1 MAASNQ
7 EPCTVEETDY
17 ITNGKLTV
25 DNIPDVKINQKDSAL
40 LNHVKVATKKLSSDQ
55 NEFKVNGNSLN
66 FSPLYE
72 QGDGSDDHHNG
83 TDPPGEETNKSESNG
98 RVVTCSY
105 CMQQFDHLQVYME
118 HKCPGKEGT
127 GTMPDQTDE
136 ECEGSDMES
145 FQGEI
150 LYQEDGSAY
159 LVDNSNLPNNADNAL
174 KLYQNA
180 LGVTPTSS
188 ASSTINRLVNALH
201 IPTYMTMRNLS
212 QLNISLQGPYG
223 TPMVH
228 SFRVYDVRNKESEED
243 TKDEI
248 SSSKHTD
255 GDKPK
260 EDAQL
265 TPGEFSGKPI
275 LMCFLCKLSF
285 GFAKSF
291 LAHATQEHQI
301 ELHQEEKEIM
311 STKAQSAIIQG
322 IEKEPLLSFL
332 ELITTKAQKSEPYV
346 RPASEGGYM
355 PQFLTSSATTS
366 SGYGYPMSVAI
377 STTSP
382 SVITSTKA
390 TSNAAQSVL
399 LSPSIELNRTG
410 EEESKAP
417 GTQPERGLG
426 RNSPS
431 DQHLKYPPSKSEQ
444 ITSGSELDSKDQDAL
459 NNAEINQDGKWE
471 TVASANEHQE
481 CVHEREHNLMG
492 DDTGVRDSSPRVNG
506 EASSPES
513 FPKDQT
519 EGDGFEV
526 GISEHAG
533 CSGDKNCNVECPK
546 CDAVLSSS
554 RSLGG
559 HMTMM
564 HSRNSCKTLKCP
576 KCNWHYKYQQ
586 TLEAHMKEKH
596 PEDET
601 KCVYCENQEAHPRLS
616 RGESYT
622 CGYKPYRCGIC
633 NYSTTTKGN
642 LSIHMQSDKHL
653 NNVQELQTGGEHNY
667 LQTKLCD
674 LAAITKPK
682 QKQTWRCEACDYET
696 SVARNL
702 NIHMTSQKHIQNMM
716 TIHQNVSQMQRE
728 LQANLANISPD
739 ESLYVAMTQNMIPMM
754 APGMSEQT
762 ASAVDIQQLMAN
774 YQYDPITYG
783 AMMNQLAMSGINP
796 LEMVEEANVSNVP
809 DDPTKDEPL
818 SLFHCAVCN
827 RFSTDSFEAL
837 FHHVQ
842 KDRSEPNTHLWKM
855 VIGDTQQCTLCN
867 YSTQVKAN
875 FQLHLKTDKH
885 NQKLNLFNHIREG
898 GKQNEWRLKYMNV
911 GNPVQVRCNACDF
924 YTHSVD
930 KLCSHCHPNNF
941 RHETNMKLFRH
952 LQKIKITYN
961 VVSKSFRCPMCN
973 FVTKNKLS
981 LVQHVQSQ
989 HHVDN
994 ETQPGNQKADSR
1006 PSSQPSSS
1014 TESTTTEAALDLSK
1028 KEPSTDKKKDK
1039 EAQETPT
1046 ENAPSP
1052 AEDEGT
1058 AKLMKMFSQFS
1069 LPTPEIPDG
1078 PQIITCPYCKFSS
1091 VDHQHMAEHV
1101 VTQHSLK
1108 PQPLLRCPLCQ
1119 EICTNRIN
1127 LEVHLL
1133 DVHSVTRDCIS
1144 SLLRN
1149 VEPNDWNSQPSTSN
1163 EAADLPE
1170 KKVKEE
1176 TSEKPPTPEVKSSI
1190 PEEKEPDCIDLAKGG
1205 PFPEADAA
1213 ELYRCQNCH
1222 KKFASIDLLYTH
1234 QEKVCPLTEQDTP
1247 RGPGF
1252 LCWKRGCNQYFKSPA
1267 GLRTHFKE
1275 IHSKPKVPTYNITAY
1290 KFKCSQCTLA
1300 FKTRDKLM
1308 EHDRTHSM
1316 IKCIAC
1322 QKSFPSPSVLR
1333 IHIDT
1338 VHSELS
1344 KTDLLQYYNTI
1355 PRIREALGAPIEEAA
1370 PSPPLTPK
1378 MVEAKTSDSCPID
1391 DGVSSQK
1398 ELAKGLAKEDM
1409 TDDHSEPVVPDEDSY
1424 YDPAKKYKCHRCIIG
1439 FARQSERTKH
1449 ERTLQHKNEQNYMMD
1464 RYFDPKRPFKCDLC
1478 RESFTQKSILLSHL
1492 NSVSHLHKLKQSMN
1506 EPGDPDA
1513 EYLPGETKP
1522 YRCKLCKVSY
1532 STHTTLDTHFRSVLH
1547 QSRANKRDTHGG
1559 NGLPHN
1565 TDSPRQEDPAETKDT
1580 AADSSRTTTPM
1591 NDSQQ
1596 KQLQAQLQQH
1606 AQMQAQQAHFQQLQ
1620 FQQLAQMQS
1629 YQQAY
1634 LQQQIAHL
1642 TGNTSAAMD
1651 PSAMLSPELAMMA
1664 MAAGFPPSL
1673 YHPMAVSVPTCSV
1686 CAAQFQTQ
1694 EALTQHH
1701 QQAHGIKKTSSETA
1715 STTNPEPTPPV
1726 STAPVTAP
1734 SADGIPV
1741 KRKRSSAVQRKLLA
1755 SYGFDLVQQFNEFAQ
1770 GLPQS
1775 IAAEDKFRCK
1785 DCPKEFSSIW
1795 VFKAHVEEMHKQLL
1809 DINKVEEYA
1818 LVFRDELREEIDE
1831 GEPEGKITIKK
1842 EKIDIENNSRPSSV
1856 DLKRK
1861 SPATEDSKSTPPP
1874 KSMTPKEETL
1884 KAMEKLQEQASNPLM
1899 PPPTQ
1904 PPTQQMLLSNAY
1916 HMAVMQAMQPMQPF
1930 PVMQPAMHQLQASS
1944 TAMPPSQQMQF
1955 LDPNAAVPSRPGMK
1969 RGRTRISE
1977 DQLKV
1982 LKAYF
1987 NISNSPA
1994 DDQIMEMS
2002 MKTGLP
2008 NKVIKHWFRNTLFK
2022 ERQRNKDSPYNFNNP
2037 PTTSLTDVIETPKAE
2052 KDDTNDSHTETFA
2065 KSSTGMELKTN
2076 QQQMEEKLYKKPE
2089 PDRIKEALGAVQV
2102 QDDAAK
2108 READKKKGERLANI
2122 IKAKI
2127 DTSKDQLPK
2136 ASAPPPPS
2144 APKVEQQSMA
2154 VAPVAEEEI
2163 IHDSKEKTDSDMLE
2177 LPAIEKDNAERNADA
2192 MVCESKKRD
2201 SPHFAHSDEKP
2212 AEALDIATPKESGDE
2227 FETESPS
2234 VLTHGIKALCDQ
2246 GIPFEVSSRKP
2257 SREALEDLYAFPG
2270 EKVVKD
2276 KRPKEHKDVPY
2287 RDLLKGAKEE
2297 TKYDSKISRP
2307 PVSVSV
2313 SSTPTSS
2320 ISDMASPLS
2329 SPVSPATY
2337 SMSAVSP
2344 PATTSSGSSNGSNTP
2359 SSRRSGRT
2367 RFTDYQIKVLQEF
2380 FETNAYPRD
2389 EDVEHLSRL
2398 LNLNGRVIVVWFQNA
2413 RQKARKIFE
2422 NQPPPDLSVDP
2433 GDEFRSR
2440 DSCLSYQCNRCGFI
2454 FQRFHDLIKHQK
2466 HLCTGSAAKAGSS
2479 QPLSASVSSK
2489 TREEGREPEKKV
2501 VEKVKEKEEVAIK
2514 KEPKTYQ
2521 CEKCNINFAS
2531 SEEWQEHQQMH
2542 LMNMGLFGS
2551 YFSGQQ
2557 VPYMYMPY
2565 EDVNGLTP
2573 EKYMSFMNS
2582 SSGSLEEPSSKRKYS
2597 ETSDGSDRGNDSDQH
2612 RDKRLRTTITP
2623 AQLDILYS
2631 KYQEDSNPTRRM
2643 LDMIAHEV
2651 GLKKRVVQVW
2661 FQNTR
2666 ARERKGQFRISALQ
2680 QARKCPFC
2688 DEMFKSKNAMETHAR
2703 MRHFDQYSS
2712 KEQLEEL
2719 ISQAEPGL
2727 LSPHSDR
2734 AASTHSEEG
2743 FEGYTT
2749 LKGKARDHYL
2759 VISED
2764 GDHFEYSR
2772 PHHEDGHE
2780 SSRRD
2785 DAFTAEDESDKFGEG
2800 SDELDVYTSEIS
2812 FDENASE
2819 GTSRETDIMSP
2830 TSSMVGEDLANSDR
2844 APSEAGSLDRSEDS
2858 ISNCDDA
2865 EQRQRLRECG
2875 KRYRTHMTQFQL
2887 KVLKHC
2893 FADYRTPIMQEC
2905 ELLGQEVG
2913 LPRRVV
2919 QVWFQNSR
2927 AKEKKVKSNVTK
2939 QFGLIGTASDGRP
2952 EMCTLC
2958 GVKYAGMMSVRD
2970 HIFTE
2975 QHIRN
2980 VKKKVRV
2987 EMEKIDKNDG
2997 RDETSSTMKTEIP
3010 TTTTEQLNKLPSNPH
3025 HASSSAGAPAR
3036 VTSNPEGVAA
3046 AAQMQAMQAMQAHM
3060 MPPFPP
3066 QIPFPSSEEKKEER
3080 GSSNSKHSSG
3090 ESSKTKEE
3098 RKSEKTKSSSSSASS
3113 SHETKQASSSY
3124 GMLPNVSAG
3133 DAALMSYF
3141 YGGLAPYYAQMP
3153 MMYPVYPMGAE
3164 MFYAQD
3170 PTMQAAA
3177 AFSPHLLQAYA
3188 GNPLAMQQI
3197 QQMQQQIQAVS
3208 SKTGGKEQHHKAGSS
3223 SSSERKNS
3231 MSSIK
3236 EMELILK
3243 PNSSTNRY
3251 LCKRCEK
3258 VYTDLESVK
3267 SHQVTSCFL
3276 GQVVNIEETVEK
3288 LPSNRFLCQVCPKET
3303 LITDEDV
3310 LKHLHSFTHQQR
3322 AFLSQYEL
3330 LSKPDT
3336 KKEK

>member
-1 MAASNQ
+1 MAATNQ
-7 EPCTVEETDY
+7 EPHSVEENDY
-17 ITNGKLTV
+17 IANGKLTE
-25 DNIPDVKINQKDSAL
+25 DDISDMKINQKDSSL
-40 LNHVKVATKKLSSDQ
+40 LNHVKSISTDITGGKENDI
-55 NEFKVNGNSLN
+55 KVNGNSLN
-66 FSPLYE
+66 SNVEYGKDSI
-72 QGDGSDDHHNG
+72 QQNNG
-83 TDPPGEETNKSESNG
+83 TTTPLVTQEVKNQAESNG
-98 RVVTCSY
+98 QVVTCSY
-105 CMQQFDHLQVYME
+105 CVQSFEELQAYME
-118 HKCPGKEGT
+118 HRCPGKEKA
-127 GTMPDQTDE
+127 TMPDQLE
-136 ECEGSDMES
+136 EEFEGSDMES

-159 LVDNSNLPNNADNAL
+159 LVDNSNLPSNTDDAL

-188 ASSTINRLVNALH
+188 ASSLNRLVNALH

-212 QLNISLQGPYG
+212 QLNVSLQGPYG

-228 SFRVYDVRNKESEED
+228 SFRVYDVRNRKQEGGEGNCDSSEHPGTEKKPEED
-243 TKDEI
+243 TQGIPVE
-248 SSSKHTD
+248 
-255 GDKPK
+255 
-260 EDAQL
+260 L
-265 TPGEFSGKPI
+265 SGKPI

-301 ELHQEEKEIM
+301 DLNHEEKKIM
-311 STKAQSAIIQG
+311 STRAQSAIIQG
-322 IEKEPLLSFL
+322 VEKEPLLSFL
-332 ELITTKAQKSEPYV
+332 ELITTKAQKSESFAQQP
-346 RPASEGGYM
+346 SQGGFM

-366 SGYGYPMSVAI
+366 AGYVYPASVAI
-377 STTSP
+377 STSNAP
-382 SVITSTKA
+382 NVITSTKA

-399 LSPSIELNRTG
+399 LSPSAELTKAPNANSDEENMVPPSQSEKLKASEIQENSYSPSARSLDSLPKSEKNTSG
-410 EEESKAP
+410 EEMDTRQDYDVENVMERNIADGFDMAEGMAEGMSVDYQSL
-417 GTQPERGLG
+417 GTFGDADNRGSSDEAER
-426 RNSPS
+426 
-431 DQHLKYPPSKSEQ
+431 
-444 ITSGSELDSKDQDAL
+444 KD
-459 NNAEINQDGKWE
+459 
-471 TVASANEHQE
+471 
-481 CVHEREHNLMG
+481 C
-492 DDTGVRDSSPRVNG
+492 SPRVNG
-506 EASSPES
+506 EASSPEPS
-513 FPKDQT
+513 VKGKDE
-519 EGDGFEV
+519 EGMCEAGT
-526 GISEHAG
+526 SEHAS
-533 CSGDKNCNVECPK
+533 CSGDKSCNVECPK

-601 KCVYCENQEAHPRLS
+601 KCIYCENQEAHPRLS

-653 NNVQELQTGGEHNY
+653 NNVQELQSGGEHNY
-667 LQTKLCD
+667 LQAKLGD

-796 LEMVEEANVSNVP
+796 MEIAEEGNASVP
-809 DDPTKDEPL
+809 DDPSKDEPL

-961 VVSKSFRCPMCN
+961 VVSKSFRCPLCN
-973 FVTKNKLS
+973 FITKNKLN
-981 LVQHVQSQ
+981 LMQHVQSQ
-989 HHVDN
+989 HHSEG
-994 ETQPGNQKADSR
+994 ETQTTVHKQSDSR
-1006 PSSQPSSS
+1006 PNSQPSSS
-1014 TESTTTEAALDLSK
+1014 AESTTTEAALDLSK
-1028 KEPSTDKKKDK
+1028 KDPESGKEQESQEIPS
-1039 EAQETPT
+1039 ERI
-1046 ENAPSP
+1046 SP
-1052 AEDEGT
+1052 LSSVEGT
-1058 AKLMKMFSQFS
+1058 NKLMQMFSQFNVP
-1069 LPTPEIPDG
+1069 LPEKPES
-1078 PQIITCPYCKFSS
+1078 PQVFACPYCKFSS
-1091 VDHQHMAEHV
+1091 VDNQLIADHV
-1101 VTQHSLK
+1101 VSQHTLK
-1108 PQPLLRCPLCQ
+1108 PHSLLRCPLCQ
-1119 EICTNRIN
+1119 EVCTNRIN
-1127 LEVHLL
+1127 LEVHLM
-1133 DVHSVTRDCIS
+1133 DIHNVSKECIQG
-1144 SLLRN
+1144 LLRK
-1149 VEPNDWNSQPSTSN
+1149 VETSEWNSQPSTSN
-1163 EAADLPE
+1163 PVAAQTE

-1176 TSEKPPTPEVKSSI
+1176 AVEKPETAEPKASI

-1205 PFPEADAA
+1205 PFPEADVTD
-1213 ELYRCQNCH
+1213 LYRCQNCH
-1222 KKFASIDLLYTH
+1222 KKFPNIDLLYTH

-1247 RGPGF
+1247 SGPGF
-1252 LCWKRGCNQYFKSPA
+1252 LCWKRGCNQYFKTPS

-1275 IHSKPKVPTYNITAY
+1275 IHGKPKVATYNISAY

-1338 VHSELS
+1338 VHSDLS

-1355 PRIREALGAPIEEAA
+1355 PRIREALGAPLDEAV
-1370 PSPPLTPK
+1370 PSPPTTPK
-1378 MVEAKTSDSCPID
+1378 LAETKHSESKPLADG
-1391 DGVSSQK
+1391 GVSK
-1398 ELAKGLAKEDM
+1398 ESHRRHARDET
-1409 TDDHSEPVVPDEDSY
+1409 TDDAVAEPVVPDEDSY

-1439 FARQSERTKH
+1439 FARQSERMKH

-1492 NSVSHLHKLKQSMN
+1492 NSVSHLHKLKQSLN

-1547 QSRANKRDTHGG
+1547 QSRANKRENQG
-1559 NGLPHN
+1559 NSSGSSSS
-1565 TDSPRQEDPAETKDT
+1565 TREYSRQEEATESKESPIESTRNNT
-1580 AADSSRTTTPM
+1580 SI

-1606 AQMQAQQAHFQQLQ
+1606 AQMQAQQVHFQQLQ

-1634 LQQQIAHL
+1634 LQQQIAAHL
-1642 TGNTSAAMD
+1642 TGNPSQAMD
-1651 PSAMLSPELAMMA
+1651 PNGMISPELAMMA
-1664 MAAGFPPSL
+1664 MAAGFPPSF

-1686 CAAQFQTQ
+1686 CAAQFQSQ

-1701 QQAHGIKKTSSETA
+1701 QQAHGIKRSSAET
-1715 STTNPEPTPPV
+1715 NGTPPV
-1726 STAPVTAP
+1726 SQDLTPPVTTAPVSTTTVE
-1734 SADGIPV
+1734 GVPV

-1775 IAAEDKFRCK
+1775 IAAEDKYRCK
-1785 DCPKEFSSIW
+1785 DCQKEFSSIW

-1809 DINKVEEYA
+1809 DINKVEQYA
-1818 LVFRDELREEIDE
+1818 QVFRDELLDENNDE
-1831 GEPEGKITIKK
+1831 GDADSTEKVAIKK
-1842 EKIDIENNSRPSSV
+1842 EKPDVESGSRPSSV

-1861 SPATEDSKSTPPP
+1861 SPATDDSKNTPPP
-1874 KSMTPKEETL
+1874 KPVTPSEDTL
-1884 KAMEKLQEQASNPLM
+1884 KAMEKLQEQAGSQIM

-1904 PPTQQMLLSNAY
+1904 PQTQQMLLSNAY
-1916 HMAVMQAMQPMQPF
+1916 QLAMMQAMQQQPMQPF
-1930 PVMQPAMHQLQASS
+1930 PVMQPTMHALQATS
-1944 TAMPPSQQMQF
+1944 TAIPPSQQMPF

-2037 PTTSLTDVIETPKAE
+2037 PTTTLTDVVDKNKKEK
-2052 KDDTNDSHTETFA
+2052 KDDDSKNIRSENPW
-2065 KSSTGMELKTN
+2065 KKLKTA
-2076 QQQMEEKLYKKPE
+2076 EIDHKPRIPEKEKLLVKPEYERGKDVDRKESQTLEVETKSEVVKQKGDGSTPAFETGGDKFEQEKPAVPSKPE
-2089 PDRIKEALGAVQV
+2089 PPMELELSSGAAPIVEEHIYKEKDADVKEKYDDMKELEGMSALNSYPPPSEQSVPASLTFSSKCEDKERKASSPFLSADAEVSKLSGDHNTSSEAFQV
-2102 QDDAAK
+2102 
-2108 READKKKGERLANI
+2108 
-2122 IKAKI
+2122 
-2127 DTSKDQLPK
+2127 KDQLTGGK
-2136 ASAPPPPS
+2136 QLLREKQDRDRKDRAETLWTDMQKKSKEES
-2144 APKVEQQSMA
+2144 KVESR
-2154 VAPVAEEEI
+2154 PV
-2163 IHDSKEKTDSDMLE
+2163 
-2177 LPAIEKDNAERNADA
+2177 
-2192 MVCESKKRD
+2192 
-2201 SPHFAHSDEKP
+2201 
-2212 AEALDIATPKESGDE
+2212 
-2227 FETESPS
+2227 
-2234 VLTHGIKALCDQ
+2234 
-2246 GIPFEVSSRKP
+2246 KP
-2257 SREALEDLYAFPG
+2257 S
-2270 EKVVKD
+2270 
-2276 KRPKEHKDVPY
+2276 
-2287 RDLLKGAKEE
+2287 
-2297 TKYDSKISRP
+2297 T
-2307 PVSVSV
+2307 SVA
-2313 SSTPTSS
+2313 STPTSS

-2329 SPVSPATY
+2329 SPVSPATH
-2337 SMSAVSP
+2337 SLSAVSP
-2344 PATTSSGSSNGSNTP
+2344 PTTTSSGSSVGSNTP

-2380 FETNAYPRD
+2380 FESNAYPRD

-2433 GDEFRSR
+2433 GDEFRNR

-2466 HLCTGSAAKAGSS
+2466 HLCTGSAAKPGPS
-2479 QPLSASVSSK
+2479 QPLTASGISK
-2489 TREEGREPEKKV
+2489 MESEKKSSSS
-2501 VEKVKEKEEVAIK
+2501 EKAKEKEDIVIK
-2514 KEPKTYQ
+2514 KEPKSYH
-2521 CEKCNINFAS
+2521 CDKCNISFAS
-2531 SEEWQEHQQMH
+2531 SDDWQEHQQMH
-2542 LMNMGLFGS
+2542 LMNMGIFGS
-2551 YFSGQQ
+2551 YFPGQQ

-2565 EDVNGLTP
+2565 EDVNGLTQ
-2573 EKYMSFMNS
+2573 EKYMNLMNS
-2582 SSGSLEEPSSKRKYS
+2582 ASTGSLEDSPSKRKFS
-2597 ETSDGSDRGNDSDQH
+2597 EASDSSDRGNDSDQH

-2719 ISQAEPGL
+2719 ISQSEPGL

-2734 AASTHSEEG
+2734 AASTHSEECYDS
-2743 FEGYTT
+2743 FSTS
-2749 LKGKARDHYL
+2749 KSKNRDDFI

-2764 GDHFEYSR
+2764 GGHYEYSR
-2772 PHHEDGHE
+2772 PHNEDSHD

-2785 DAFTAEDESDKFGEG
+2785 DAFNAEEDGDKYGEG

-2830 TSSMVGEDLANSDR
+2830 TSSMVGEDLANSER

-2865 EQRQRLRECG
+2865 EQRQRLKECG

-2980 VKKKVRV
+2980 VKKKVRM
-2987 EMEKIDKNDG
+2987 EMEKNDVG
-2997 RDETSSTMKTEIP
+2997 DEQSSVLKTENP
-3010 TTTTEQLNKLPSNPH
+3010 TTSEQLNKLPSNSPH
-3025 HASSSAGAPAR
+3025 PLVSSTSAAAASSGLM
-3036 VTSNPEGVAA
+3036 SNTGGMAT
-3046 AAQMQAMQAMQAHM
+3046 AQMQAMQAMQAHM
-3060 MPPFPP
+3060 MPSFPP
-3066 QIPFPSSEEKKEER
+3066 QIHFPGMEEKKEER
-3080 GSSNSKHSSG
+3080 SSSKHSG
-3090 ESSKTKEE
+3090 ESSKSKGES
-3098 RKSEKTKSSSSSASS
+3098 KSEKSKNQSQESKA
-3113 SHETKQASSSY
+3113 QVSSY

-3164 MFYAQD
+3164 MFYTQD
-3170 PTMQAAA
+3170 PAMQAAAA

-3188 GNPLAMQQI
+3188 GNPLAIQQF
-3197 QQMQQQIQAVS
+3197 QQMQQHMQQTMSTKGA
-3208 SKTGGKEQHHKAGSS
+3208 KDQHHKAGSS
-3223 SSSERKNS
+3223 SSSSDKKSS
-3231 MSSIK
+3231 MSGIK

-3330 LSKPDT
+3330 LSKADA